1 MMCEECGEMGHMGV
15 HCPMVHQDVNFVG
28 NCNNGFHLNQGF
40 HSGWNKPNFP
50 FDNRQ
55 QGGNGQSFN
64 RNEPSLRDIVR
75 DQLRIN
81 AEFSKKLLA
90 NDKVLENIDSKINNF
105 IVAVQNQLSFNKL
118 LEIQIAWLASSLQYL
133 NGVDFPGQPTT
144 PVKENV
150 KAVIPR
156 SVMTTTKPKT
166 SSKKTAP
173 IELNEERSEAEAEV
187 EAELRPEKE
196 GKASPKDVSD
206 THLLPFLHQMKKPV
220 EDEMFSRFVNV
231 IRKMFANILMLDA
244 MHVPTY
250 AKYMKDILNQ
260 KRPIP
265 ETDKLFIA
273 EKCST
278 TILDGL
284 PDKMGDPNIPT
295 ISCLIGAQKF
305 DQALGTMELVWASCQ
320 K

>member
-1 MMCEECGEMGHMGV
+1 
-15 HCPMVHQDVNFVG
+15 
-28 NCNNGFHLNQGF
+28 
-40 HSGWNKPNFP
+40 
-50 FDNRQ
+50 
-55 QGGNGQSFN
+55 
-64 RNEPSLRDIVR
+64 
-75 DQLRIN
+75 
-81 AEFSKKLLA
+81 
-90 NDKVLENIDSKINNF
+90 
-105 IVAVQNQLSFNKL
+105 
-118 LEIQIAWLASSLQYL
+118 
-133 NGVDFPGQPTT
+133 VDFPGQPTT

-284 PDKMGDPNIPT
+284 PDKMGDPNIPS

-305 DQALGTMELVWASCQ
+305 DQALGTMELV
-320 K
+320 